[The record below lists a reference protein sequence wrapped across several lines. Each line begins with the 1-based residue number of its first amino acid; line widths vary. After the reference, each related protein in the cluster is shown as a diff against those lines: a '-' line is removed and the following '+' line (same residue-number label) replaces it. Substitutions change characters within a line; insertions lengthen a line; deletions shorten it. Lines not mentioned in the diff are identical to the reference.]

1 MAERIGL
8 DHIGFGCATREDFE
22 AWVARLDELGIPR
35 GPVEQTPYA
44 LVVTGRDPDH
54 LPVEFYWA
62 VT

>member
-1 MAERIGL
+1 
-8 DHIGFGCATREDFE
+8 
-22 AWVARLDELGIPR
+22 
-35 GPVEQTPYA
+35 VEQTPYA